1 MLALAG
7 GAPMLCTCRAPPIGR
22 CSAASAGA
30 KLLLPA
36 PRSLGEAAPR
46 AAGGAVQAAPRLE
59 PPGYAAER
67 PAGPANP
74 VTSNGADSGGGG
86 GRGGGDNE
94 SGGGGGGGE
103 TPAAVKMLR
112 ALDKKLRQVR
122 PSCAWLHA
130 VLGVQQE
137 SLMTELGTGCHCM

>member
-1 MLALAG
+1 
-7 GAPMLCTCRAPPIGR
+7 MLCACRAPPIVR

-30 KLLLPA
+30 KLLLPT

-46 AAGGAVQAAPRLE
+46 AAGGASQAAPQLE

-74 VTSNGADSGGGG
+74 VTSNGADSGGG

-122 PSCAWLHA
+122 PTAAHGFMLCWAYSRSH
-130 VLGVQQE
+130 
-137 SLMTELGTGCHCM
+137 S